1 MSLIVD
7 NVSKEFRIRKG
18 LKSSKLRAVNNV
30 SLTLEPGKTIAI
42 VGESGSGKSTIAKM
56 IMRLEQ
62 PTEGSITVEGLHSDV
77 RGSQSRDYLKLVQMV
92 YQDPFA
98 SLNPFHTIAHH
109 IGRPL
114 KIHGRAR

>member
-42 VGESGSGKSTIAKM
+42 VGGVWFGKVDNREDDHAART
-56 IMRLEQ
+56 
-62 PTEGSITVEGLHSDV
+62 TY
-77 RGSQSRDYLKLVQMV
+77 RG
-92 YQDPFA
+92 
-98 SLNPFHTIAHH
+98 FHYRRGPAFGCPGI
-109 IGRPL
+109 PEP
-114 KIHGRAR
+114 